1 MSTIGPT
8 FADELYNSGLTGL
21 PFSWDANGLVD
32 TSQLTPEQFD
42 AVNAVLA
49 VHDPNL
55 PAIPQQISERQFHQ
69 GLATYQP
76 ATGTRAPPGGG
87 GAVVTEQEAIDAVS
101 IGAIPLPM
109 QEFIDSLPADQQFAA
124 KMMFAGGIPVG
135 RHESLMKQFAEF
147 MGWTIQQVDEF
158 FRYAATL

>member
-69 GLATYQP
+69 GLATY
-76 ATGTRAPPGGG
+76 TPGVGRVPSRGG
-87 GAVVTEQEAIDAVS
+87 GAVITEQEAIDAVS
-101 IGAIPLPM
+101 TGAIPAPM
-109 QEFIDSLPADQQFAA
+109 QQFIDSLPADQQFAA
-124 KMMFAGGIPVG
+124 KMAFAGKVPVG
-135 RHESLMKQFAEF
+135 RHAALMTQFAEF
-147 MGWTIQQVDEF
+147 MGWTIPQVDDF